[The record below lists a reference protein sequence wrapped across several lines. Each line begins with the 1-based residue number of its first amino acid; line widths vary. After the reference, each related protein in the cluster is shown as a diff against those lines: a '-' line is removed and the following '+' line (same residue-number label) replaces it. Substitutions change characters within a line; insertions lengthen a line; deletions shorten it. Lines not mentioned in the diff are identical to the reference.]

1 MRRLSYIVSSIFSHL
16 GTFNL
21 PFMMIKLKRCFGGI
35 YGSCGC
41 RGTLQPRWIRWVVYN
56 VWPPR
61 FIFVLLLLFLF
72 FFKKTPLLGV
82 GSIQLVAMTRGAMSL
97 THADYSKNAI
107 MQTCRLLRTHVC
119 HDGDSTL
126 HNSCLSSSFST

>member
-1 MRRLSYIVSSIFSHL
+1 MGLVDVGDSATTLDPLSSVQCLTSKIYFCSS
-16 GTFNL
+16 
-21 PFMMIKLKRCFGGI
+21 PFVFVFLKR
-35 YGSCGC
+35 
-41 RGTLQPRWIRWVVYN
+41 
-56 VWPPR
+56 
-61 FIFVLLLLFLF
+61 
-72 FFKKTPLLGV
+72 TPLLGV